1 MSIVTHTQNG
11 ATLVTALVLMVAL
24 TMVALAGI
32 QSSSVQLQ
40 ISNNDEETIH
50 AYEYAQS
57 VVDAVIEDTDNFAV
71 GTTNGYTICMSAE
84 TGCNATPITLSE
96 TMFSSVNL
104 QAKVTLVKV
113 GPAPRMTNA
122 SDLENTTAAYF
133 DVKGRYDETGNQG
146 GKANVVQ
153 GLVKVISAGQ

>member
-1 MSIVTHTQNG
+1 MQTAFNKQGGTALI
-11 ATLVTALVLMVAL
+11 TALVLMVAL

-40 ISNNDEETIH
+40 ISGNDEETVH

-57 VVDAVIEDTDNFAV
+57 VVDAVLEDNDNFPV
-71 GTTNGYTICMSAE
+71 GSSDGYTICMSSEA
-84 TGCNATPITLSE
+84 GCNATSITLSE
-96 TMFSSVNL
+96 SMFSGVNL

-113 GPAPRMTNA
+113 GSAPRMVNA

-133 DVKGRYDETGNQG
+133 DIKGRYDETGNRG

-153 GLVKVISAGQ
+153 GLVKVIATGQ